1 MVRKREREKKR
12 NVLTYTPRE
21 GVLGCFTSSQHVQ
34 LRLCSHP
41 CRPADLPVD
50 LKVLVVGGGGRE
62 HALCFALKRSPSTS
76 EVHCAPG
83 NAGIRQSGDA
93 VCHPELD
100 VRDSEAVVSFCRQ
113 RGIDLVVVGPE
124 LPLVCGLV
132 DDLTDAGIA
141 AFGPTQEAAQL
152 EASKTFMKHI
162 CSTYGIPTAMVR

>member
-1 MVRKREREKKR
+1 MRVFFAASRSFGMH
-12 NVLTYTPRE
+12 VL
-21 GVLGCFTSSQHVQ
+21 VCV
-34 LRLCSHP
+34 HP
-41 CRPADLPVD
+41 PPSDLPVN

-93 VCHPELD
+93 TCHPDLD

-113 RGIDLVVVGPE
+113 CGIDLVVVGPE

-141 AFGPTQEAAQL
+141 AFGPTQAAAQL

-162 CSTYGIPTAMVR
+162 CSTYGIPTAKVR